1 MNQLRPQLLKY
12 GLLLLAGLMGWLA
25 VLAVLAARPAA
36 SLAEA
41 AGLYSVQSEAIPYQW
56 TSNRVDIP
64 IHARAGPTTVRLSF
78 GPARWQGRV
87 VPTITLIAGGQPLA
101 AFAAPDQIR
110 HYHIVLGQNASTLTI
125 ESPIEQPAGE
135 RRWLGVTLYDLTA
148 TASGLPLRAAA
159 QAIVPTLALLLL
171 ALVPRRAAIFCGSTW
186 RGQAIIAGL
195 ALLALLPRV
204 VLPLETPPGFRPDE
218 VVSLVDAWNIART
231 GHDHL
236 GNLLPLGAQEAFGDW
251 ISPLLTY
258 LELPAVAL
266 FGPAPLVGRLV
277 TAVFGALAAP
287 LIFVLARA
295 LRLPTLAAFCAGLV
309 AALSPWQIF
318 MSRIAL
324 PGALVPAFWTLC
336 LLGGLLLIG
345 RGGRRDAWALA
356 LAAGLALYAYP
367 TLKLAA
373 PLLVAWAVALALL
386 RHGWGASRRWL
397 PAALLLALL
406 WLPFAY
412 VTLFNSASST
422 RLGQA
427 AIRADSW
434 MAWLA
439 AWWNGYS
446 VYFRPAF
453 YLVSGDGDSI
463 RGVAGHGV
471 ELPASAALVLLGLL
485 ALAWRC
491 GIYDLRF
498 WIYDLAA
505 RPLSKIV
512 NRKSKI
518 EPPFPIPHPP
528 SPIEWWFLAGTILLA
543 PLPASL
549 TQPSPHSY
557 RAALIAPLY
566 ALLAGLGAAAILQ
579 LLARIPRSRPRWAAE
594 GAASTLLVVALGW
607 QAGAWFRDYA
617 RDYPPQQAWENQ
629 DGLLEAMTQAIRYAP
644 GFDEVWISYQ
654 NINEPYIYLL
664 AARPMQPSQAQ
675 AQIQLTREPGHFNAI
690 TSIGNYYFVRVDQIP
705 KQLPMLEAI
714 PDRYG
719 GAAFILQQWQH
730 DGKRILIVR
739 RME

>member
-12 GLLLLAGLMGWLA
+12 GLLLLVGLVAWLA
-25 VLAVLAARPAA
+25 VLAVLAARPVA

-41 AGLYSVQSEAIPYQW
+41 AGVYSIQNGAIPYQW

-78 GPARWQGRV
+78 GPARWSGRA
-87 VPTITLIAGGQPLA
+87 VPTITLRAGGQPLA

-110 HYHIVLGQNASTLTI
+110 HYHVVLGQDVANLTI
-125 ESPIEQPAGE
+125 EAPIEQPAGE

-148 TASGLPLRAAA
+148 TASGLPLPAAA
-159 QAIVPTLALLLL
+159 QASMPALALALL
-171 ALVPRRAAIFCGSTW
+171 ALGFVWSAM
-186 RGQAIIAGL
+186 RGHAIIAGL

-204 VLPLETPPGFRPDE
+204 VLPLVTPPGFRPDE

-231 GHDHL
+231 GRDHL

-277 TAVFGALAAP
+277 TAVFGALATP
-287 LIFVLARA
+287 LIFVLART
-295 LRLPTLAAFCAGLV
+295 LRLPTLAAICAGLV

-336 LLGGLLLIG
+336 LLAALLLIG
-345 RGGRRDAWALA
+345 RGGRREASALA

-386 RHGWGASRRWL
+386 RHGWGAARRWL

-412 VTLFNSASST
+412 VTLFNPASST

-434 MAWLA
+434 GAWLA

-453 YLVSGDGDSI
+453 YLISGDGDSI

-471 ELPASAALVLLGLL
+471 ELPASAALVVLGLL
-485 ALAWRC
+485 ALVWRLIVDC
-491 GIYDLRF
+491 RLQIADWRTTKSQSTIYNLQS
-498 WIYDLAA
+498 A
-505 RPLSKIV
+505 
-512 NRKSKI
+512 
-518 EPPFPIPHPP
+518 
-528 SPIEWWFLAGTILLA
+528 IEWWFLAGAILLA

-566 ALLAGLGAAAILQ
+566 ALLAGLGAAALLQ
-579 LLARIPRSRPRWAAE
+579 LLARIPQVRPRRAAE
-594 GAASTLLVVALGW
+594 AAAAALLVAALGW

-629 DGLLEAMTQAIRYAP
+629 DGLLEAMTRAIGYAP
-644 GFDEVWISYQ
+644 GFDEIWISYQ

-664 AARPMQPSQAQ
+664 AAQPMPPAQAQ
-675 AQIQLTREPGHFNAI
+675 AEIRLTRERGHFNAV
-690 TSIGNYYFVRVDQIP
+690 TSIGKYSFVRVDQIP
-705 KQLPMLEAI
+705 KELPMLDAL

-719 GAAFILQQWQH
+719 GAAFLLQQWQH
-730 DGKRILIVR
+730 DGKRILIIR

>member
-1 MNQLRPQLLKY
+1 MEFNDLRPQLLKY
-12 GLLLLAGLMGWLA
+12 GLLLLAVLVAWLA

-41 AGLYSVQSEAIPYQW
+41 AGVYSVQNEAIPYQW

-64 IHARAGPTTVRLSF
+64 IHARAGPTAVRLSF
-78 GPARWQGRV
+78 GPARWPGRA
-87 VPTITLIAGGQPLA
+87 VPTITLTAGGQPLA
-101 AFAAPDQIR
+101 TFAAPDQIR
-110 HYHIVLGQNASTLTI
+110 HYQVVLGQDVSKLMI
-125 ESPIEQPAGE
+125 EAPIEQPAGE

-159 QAIVPTLALLLL
+159 QAIVPALALLLL
-171 ALVPRRAAIFCGSTW
+171 ALGFAWSARRGH
-186 RGQAIIAGL
+186 AIIAGL

-204 VLPLETPPGFRPDE
+204 VLPLWTPPGFRPDE

-295 LRLPTLAAFCAGLV
+295 LRLPTLAAICAGLV

-336 LLGGLLLIG
+336 LLAGLLLIG
-345 RGGRRDAWALA
+345 RGGRREALALA

-373 PLLVAWAVALALL
+373 PLLVGWAVALALL
-386 RHGWGASRRWL
+386 RHGWGAARRWL

-412 VTLFNSASST
+412 VTLFNAASST

-434 MAWLA
+434 SAWLA

-446 VYFRPAF
+446 IYFRPAF
-453 YLVSGDGDSI
+453 YLISGDGDSI

-471 ELPASAALVLLGLL
+471 ELPASAALVVLGLL
-485 ALAWRC
+485 ALAWRANC
-491 GIYDLRF
+491 RLQIADCR
-498 WIYDLAA
+498 LAA
-505 RPLSKIV
+505 RDV
-512 NRKSKI
+512 
-518 EPPFPIPHPP
+518 PIDNLNLQ
-528 SPIEWWFLAGTILLA
+528 STIEWWFLAGIILIA

-566 ALLAGLGAAAILQ
+566 ALLAGLGAAALLQ
-579 LLARIPRSRPRWAAE
+579 LLARIPRARPRRAAQ
-594 GAASTLLVVALGW
+594 AAAAALLVVALGW

-629 DGLLEAMTQAIRYAP
+629 DGLLEAMTRAIRYAP
-644 GFDEVWISYQ
+644 GFDEIWISYQ

-664 AARPMQPSQAQ
+664 AARPMPPSQAQ
-675 AQIQLTREPGHFNAI
+675 AQIRLTREPGHFNAV
-690 TSIGNYYFVRVDQIP
+690 TSIGKYSFRP
-705 KQLPMLEAI
+705 RR
-714 PDRYG
+714 PDLRSSCRCWRPSPIAMAG
-719 GAAFILQQWQH
+719 RRFCSSSGSTMASAF
-730 DGKRILIVR
+730 
-739 RME
+739 

>member
-12 GLLLLAGLMGWLA
+12 GLLLLAGLVAWLA

-41 AGLYSVQSEAIPYQW
+41 AGVYSVQNGPIPYQW
-56 TSNRVDIP
+56 TSNRVGIP

-78 GPARWQGRV
+78 GPARWPGRA
-87 VPTITLIAGGQPLA
+87 VPTITLTAGGQLLA

-110 HYHIVLGQNASTLTI
+110 HYKVVLGQDASDLTI

-159 QAIVPTLALLLL
+159 QAIVPALALLLL
-171 ALVPRRAAIFCGSTW
+171 ALGVAWSARRGH
-186 RGQAIIAGL
+186 AIIAGL

-204 VLPLETPPGFRPDE
+204 VLPLITPPGFRPDE

-277 TAVFGALAAP
+277 TAVFGAMAAP

-295 LRLPTLAAFCAGLV
+295 LVVPRLAATCAGLV

-324 PGALVPAFWTLC
+324 PGALVAAFWTLC

-345 RGGRRDAWALA
+345 RGGRREALALA

-373 PLLVAWAVALALL
+373 PLLVAGAVTLALL
-386 RHGWGASRRWL
+386 RHGWGAGRGWL

-412 VTLFNSASST
+412 VTLFNSGSST

-434 MAWLA
+434 SAWLA

-471 ELPASAALVLLGLL
+471 ELPASAALVVLGLL

-491 GIYDLRF
+491 GISDFRF

-505 RPLSKIV
+505 RKQSKIQ
-512 NRKSKI
+512 NRVPQRGESK
-518 EPPFPIPHPP
+518 
-528 SPIEWWFLAGTILLA
+528 IEWWFLAGAILLA

-566 ALLAGLGAAAILQ
+566 ALLAGLGAAALLQ
-579 LLARIPRSRPRWAAE
+579 LLARIPGARPRRATEAA
-594 GAASTLLVVALGW
+594 AAALLVVALGW
-607 QAGAWFRDYA
+607 QASAWFRDYA

-629 DGLLEAMTQAIRYAP
+629 DGLLEAMTRAIRYAP
-644 GFDEVWISYQ
+644 GFDEIWISYQ

-664 AARPMQPSQAQ
+664 AARPMPPSQAQ
-675 AQIQLTREPGHFNAI
+675 AQIQLTREPGHFNAV
-690 TSIGNYYFVRVDQIP
+690 TSIGKYSFVRVDQIP

-714 PDRYG
+714 PDSYG
-719 GAAFILQQWQH
+719 GAAFLLQQWQH

>member
-1 MNQLRPQLLKY
+1 VEFNDLRPQLLKY
-12 GLLLLAGLMGWLA
+12 MLLLVVVLVAWLV
-25 VLAVLAARPAA
+25 VLAVLVARPAA

-41 AGLYSVQSEAIPYQW
+41 AGAYSLQNEAIPYQW

-78 GPARWQGRV
+78 GPARWPGRA
-87 VPTITLIAGGQPLA
+87 VPTITLTVGGRPLA
-101 AFAAPDQIR
+101 NFDAPDQIR
-110 HYHIVLGQNASTLTI
+110 HYHVVLGQDVSNLVI
-125 ESPIEQPAGE
+125 EAPIEQPAGE
-135 RRWLGVTLYDLTA
+135 RRWLGVTLYGLTA
-148 TASGLPLRAAA
+148 TASGLPLRAAT
-159 QAIVPTLALLLL
+159 QAIVPALVLGLL
-171 ALVPRRAAIFCGSTW
+171 ALGFAWSARRGH
-186 RGQAIIAGL
+186 AIIAGL

-204 VLPLETPPGFRPDE
+204 VLPLGTPPGFRPDE

-266 FGPAPLVGRLV
+266 FGPHPLVGRLV
-277 TAVFGALAAP
+277 TAVFGMLAAP

-295 LRLPTLAAFCAGLV
+295 LRLPTLAAVCAGLV

-324 PGALVPAFWTLC
+324 PGALVPACWTLC
-336 LLGGLLLIG
+336 LLAGLLLIR
-345 RGGRRDAWALA
+345 RGGRRDALALA
-356 LAAGLALYAYP
+356 LAAGVALYAYP

-373 PLLVAWAVALALL
+373 PLLVGAAVVLALL
-386 RHGWGASRRWL
+386 RQGWGAARRWL
-397 PAALLLALL
+397 PGLLLLALL

-412 VTLFNSASST
+412 VTLFNAASST

-434 MAWLA
+434 SAWLA
-439 AWWNGYS
+439 TWWNGYS
-446 VYFRPAF
+446 TYFRPAF
-453 YLVSGDGDSI
+453 YLISGDGDSI

-471 ELPASAALVLLGLL
+471 ELPTSAGLVVLGLL
-485 ALAWRC
+485 ALAWRLIADC
-491 GIYDLRF
+491 RLQIADWRAQSQSTLYTLH
-498 WIYDLAA
+498 
-505 RPLSKIV
+505 ST
-512 NRKSKI
+512 
-518 EPPFPIPHPP
+518 
-528 SPIEWWFLAGTILLA
+528 IEWWFIAGMLLIA

-566 ALLAGLGAAAILQ
+566 SLLAGVGAAALLQ
-579 LLARIPRSRPRWAAE
+579 LLTRIAQARARWVAQAVAA
-594 GAASTLLVVALGW
+594 TLLIVALGW

-617 RDYPPQQAWENQ
+617 RDYPQQQAWENQ
-629 DGLLEAMTQAIRYAP
+629 DGLLEAMTRAIRYAP
-644 GFDEVWISYQ
+644 DFDEVWLSYQ

-664 AARPMQPSQAQ
+664 AAQPMPPSQAQ
-675 AQIQLTREPGHFNAI
+675 RQIQLTREPGHFNAV
-690 TSIGNYYFVRVDQIP
+690 TSIGKYIFVRVDAIP

-714 PDRYG
+714 TDRYG
-719 GAAFILQQWQH
+719 GAAFLLQQWQH

-739 RME
+739 RMD

>member
-1 MNQLRPQLLKY
+1 MLPEVNQLRAQFLKY
-12 GLLLLAGLMGWLA
+12 GLLLLAGLALWLA
-25 VLAVLAARPAA
+25 VLGVLAARPVV
-36 SLAEA
+36 SLDEA
-41 AGLYSVQSEAIPYQW
+41 AGMYSVQRVAIPYQW

-64 IHARAGPTTVRLSF
+64 IHARAGPTAVRLSF
-78 GPARWQGRV
+78 GPARWPGRAI
-87 VPTITLIAGGQPLA
+87 PTITLSASGQTLA
-101 AFAAPDQIR
+101 TFAAPEQIR
-110 HYHIVLGQNASTLTI
+110 HYHVVLEQNLPTLTI
-125 ESPIEQPAGE
+125 EAPIAQPMGE
-135 RRWLGVTLYDLTA
+135 RRWLGVTLYDLAA
-148 TASGLPLRAAA
+148 TASGLPLPAAA
-159 QAIVPTLALLLL
+159 QAIIPALALLLL
-171 ALVPRRAAIFCGSTW
+171 ALGFVWSARRGH
-186 RGQAIIAGL
+186 AIIAGL

-204 VLPLETPPGFRPDE
+204 ILPLWTPPGFRPDE

-236 GNLLPLGAQEAFGDW
+236 GQLLPLGAQEAFGDW

-258 LELPAVAL
+258 LELPLVAL

-295 LRLPTLAAFCAGLV
+295 LRLPTLAATCAGLV

-336 LLGGLLLIG
+336 LVTGLMLIG
-345 RGGRRDAWALA
+345 RGGRRDALALA
-356 LAAGLALYAYP
+356 LAAGLALYTYP

-373 PLLVAWAVALALL
+373 PLLVAGAVSLALL
-386 RHGWGASRRWL
+386 RHGWGAARRWL

-412 VTLFNSASST
+412 VTLFNAASST

-427 AIRADSW
+427 AIHADSW
-434 MAWLA
+434 SAWLA

-453 YLVSGDGDSI
+453 YLISGDGDSI
-463 RGVAGHGV
+463 RGIAGHGV

-485 ALAWRC
+485 GLVWRLIADC
-491 GIYDLRF
+491 RLQIAGWRN
-498 WIYDLAA
+498 
-505 RPLSKIV
+505 V
-512 NRKSKI
+512 KSQSTI
-518 EPPFPIPHPP
+518 HNPQFA
-528 SPIEWWFLAGTILLA
+528 IEWWFLAGAILLA

-566 ALLAGLGAAAILQ
+566 ALLAGLGAAAVLQ
-579 LLARIPRSRPRWAAE
+579 LLARIPQARSRQLAQAA
-594 GAASTLLVVALGW
+594 AASVLVVALAW

-629 DGLLEAMTQAIRYAP
+629 DGLPEAITRAIRYAP
-644 GFDEVWISYQ
+644 SFDEVWISYQ

-664 AARPMQPSQAQ
+664 AARPMSPSQAQ
-675 AQIQLTREPGHFNAI
+675 AELRLTREPGHFNAI
-690 TSIGNYYFVRVDQIP
+690 TSIGKYYFVSVDAIP

-714 PDRYG
+714 TDRYG
-719 GAAFILQQWQH
+719 GAAFLLQQWQH
-730 DGKRILIVR
+730 DGKRILIIR
-739 RME
+739 RMD

>member
-1 MNQLRPQLLKY
+1 MRSQILKY
-12 GLLLLAGLMGWLA
+12 GLFLLTVLVVWLV
-25 VLAVLAARPAA
+25 VLGVLAARPAA

-41 AGLYSVQSEAIPYQW
+41 AGVYSVQNEAIPYQW

-64 IHARAGPTTVRLSF
+64 IHARAGPTAVQLSF
-78 GPARWQGRV
+78 GPARWPGRA
-87 VPTITLIAGGQPLA
+87 VPTITLTASGQLLA
-101 AFAAPDQIR
+101 TFAAPEQIR
-110 HYHIVLGQNASTLTI
+110 HYHVVLDQGVSKLLI
-125 ESPIEQPAGE
+125 EAPIEQPAGE

-148 TASGLPLRAAA
+148 TASGLPLRAAT
-159 QAIVPTLALLLL
+159 QAIMPTLVLLLL
-171 ALVPRRAAIFCGSTW
+171 ALGFAWSARRGY
-186 RGQAIIAGL
+186 AIIGGL

-204 VLPLETPPGFRPDE
+204 VLPLWTPPGFRPDE

-266 FGPAPLVGRLV
+266 FGPTPLVGRLV

-287 LIFVLARA
+287 LVFILGRA
-295 LRLPTLAAFCAGLV
+295 LRLPTLAAICAGLV

-336 LLGGLLLIG
+336 VLTGLMLIE
-345 RGGRRDAWALA
+345 RGGRREALA
-356 LAAGLALYAYP
+356 LALAVGMALYAYP

-373 PLLVAWAVALALL
+373 PLLVAWVVLLALL
-386 RHGWGASRRWL
+386 RHGWGAARRWL
-397 PAALLLALL
+397 SAALLLALL

-412 VTLFNSASST
+412 LTLFNAASST

-434 MAWLA
+434 RAWLA

-446 VYFRPAF
+446 TYFRPAF
-453 YLVSGDGDSI
+453 YLISGDGDSI

-471 ELPASAALVLLGLL
+471 ELLASAALVIVGLIWL
-485 ALAWRC
+485 VWHLIVDYRLQIADWR
-491 GIYDLRF
+491 
-498 WIYDLAA
+498 AA
-505 RPLSKIV
+505 
-512 NRKSKI
+512 KSQSNI
-518 EPPFPIPHPP
+518 Q
-528 SPIEWWFLAGTILLA
+528 SPKFKIEWWFLAGVILIA

-566 ALLAGLGAAAILQ
+566 ALLAGLGAAAILK
-579 LLARIPRSRPRWAAE
+579 LLASISQARARRIAQVAA
-594 GAASTLLVVALGW
+594 ATVLVVTLAW
-607 QAGAWFRDYA
+607 QAGAWFRDYV
-617 RDYPPQQAWENQ
+617 REYPPRQAWENQ
-629 DGLLEAMTQAIRYAP
+629 DGLLEALTRAIRYAP
-644 GFDEVWISYQ
+644 SFDEVWISYQ

-664 AARPMQPSQAQ
+664 AAQSMPPSQAQ
-675 AQIQLTREPGHFNAI
+675 AELRLTREPGHFNAI
-690 TSIGNYYFVRVDQIP
+690 TSIGKYYFIRVEDIP

-719 GAAFILQQWQH
+719 GAAFLLQEWQH
-730 DGKRILIVR
+730 DGKLILIVR
-739 RME
+739 RMD

>member
-1 MNQLRPQLLKY
+1 MKQLRPQLLKY
-12 GLLLLAGLMGWLA
+12 GLLLLTGLVVWLA

-36 SLAEA
+36 SLADA
-41 AGLYSVQSEAIPYQW
+41 AGVYSVQSAAIPYQW

-78 GPARWQGRV
+78 GPARWPGRA
-87 VPTITLIAGGQPLA
+87 VPMITLTAGGQPLA
-101 AFAAPDQIR
+101 TFAAPEQIR
-110 HYHIVLGQNASTLTI
+110 HYQVVLGQDVSTLMI
-125 ESPIEQPAGE
+125 EAPIEQPAGE
-135 RRWLGVTLYDLTA
+135 RRWLGVTLYNLTA

-159 QAIVPTLALLLL
+159 QAIVPALALLLL
-171 ALVPRRAAIFCGSTW
+171 TLGFAWSARRGH
-186 RGQAIIAGL
+186 AIIAGL

-204 VLPLETPPGFRPDE
+204 VLPLWTPPGFRPDE

-295 LRLPTLAAFCAGLV
+295 LRLPTLAAICAGLV

-336 LLGGLLLIG
+336 LLSGLLLIG
-345 RGGRRDAWALA
+345 RGGRREALALA
-356 LAAGLALYAYP
+356 LAAGLALYTYP

-373 PLLVAWAVALALL
+373 PLLVVWAVSLALL
-386 RHGWGASRRWL
+386 RHGWGAARRWL

-412 VTLFNSASST
+412 VTLFNAASST

-434 MAWLA
+434 GAWLA
-439 AWWNGYS
+439 IWWNGYS

-471 ELPASAALVLLGLL
+471 ELPASAALVVLGLL
-485 ALAWRC
+485 SLVWRC

-498 WIYDLAA
+498 TIYDLAVRA
-505 RPLSKIV
+505 QSKIV

-518 EPPFPIPHPP
+518 E
-528 SPIEWWFLAGTILLA
+528 WWFLAGAMLLA

-579 LLARIPRSRPRWAAE
+579 LLARIPRARLRWAAQ
-594 GAASTLLVVALGW
+594 AATATLLVVTLAW
-607 QAGAWFRDYA
+607 QAGAWFRDYT
-617 RDYPPQQAWENQ
+617 RDYPQRQAWENQ
-629 DGLLEAMTQAIRYAP
+629 DGLLEAMTRAIRYAP
-644 GFDEVWISYQ
+644 SFDEIWISYQ

-664 AARPMQPSQAQ
+664 AARPLSPSQTQ
-675 AQIQLTREPGHFNAI
+675 AQIQVTREPGHFNAI
-690 TSIGNYYFVRVDQIP
+690 TSIGKYYFVRVDDIP

-719 GAAFILQQWQH
+719 AAAFLLQQWQH

-739 RME
+739 RMD